1 MDAVERINTV
11 LDFKKPDRLPQ
22 CNFFTDGFIR
32 SNGGLQKNL
41 YSELGHEI
49 VPLFANINPGVLGI
63 NHDEGEDGTFID
75 GWGRRCRKTPVSGF
89 IEVIEYAM
97 TTLETLPRFEF
108 DSPDL
113 PERYIKPSPGNL
125 HHPGSFSKELKRLA
139 GSAFLCGNVYDP
151 FETLARVIGLKNALM
166 TLKTDPDKLKPVFS
180 KFGTVMKEFGRAQLN
195 YSGGNKLHG
204 IWIWGDIAYTR
215 GLMMAP
221 STYRE
226 LVLPPLKDMI
236 SSFIE
241 LGAKVIYH
249 TDGNPLEIVPDLVS
263 AGVTALHPVEWVTVT
278 DLRELMTEYHG
289 KISFIGGI
297 PPVNFKDV
305 DPIAELGPV
314 LTELNEIGKHGGL
327 IPGFTNFVNS
337 STDIKVLDSITN
349 FFTKQG
355 YQ

>member
-1 MDAVERINTV
+1 
-11 LDFKKPDRLPQ
+11 
-22 CNFFTDGFIR
+22 
-32 SNGGLQKNL
+32 
-41 YSELGHEI
+41 
-49 VPLFANINPGVLGI
+49 
-63 NHDEGEDGTFID
+63 
-75 GWGRRCRKTPVSGF
+75 
-89 IEVIEYAM
+89 M

-249 TDGNPLEIVPDLVS
+249 TDGNPLEIVPDLV
-263 AGVTALHPVEWVTVT
+263 
-278 DLRELMTEYHG
+278 
-289 KISFIGGI
+289 K
-297 PPVNFKDV
+297 
-305 DPIAELGPV
+305 
-314 LTELNEIGKHGGL
+314 
-327 IPGFTNFVNS
+327 
-337 STDIKVLDSITN
+337 
-349 FFTKQG
+349 
-355 YQ
+355 